1 MKTALRSTALFT
13 SVTAAL
19 LAGADLLVAFVYQ
32 GTPTEQ
38 LVPHG
43 LFLVAVVLLS
53 GAGAFAAF
61 AALRHRSPSRGAVV
75 VSALLFGV
83 ASFFAV
89 VWLFSLG
96 GLTAS
101 AAWLLFGAAVF
112 AAGSTLL
119 GSRHAG

>member
-13 SVTAAL
+13 SVMAAL
-19 LAGADLLVAFVYQ
+19 LAAADLSVAFVYQ
-32 GTPTEQ
+32 GTPSEQ
-38 LVPHG
+38 LVLHG
-43 LFLVAVVLLS
+43 LFFVAVVFLC
-53 GAGAFAAF
+53 GAGAFASF
-61 AALRHRSPSRGAVV
+61 VALRHKVPKRAAVV

-89 VWLFSLG
+89 VWLFGLG

-101 AAWLLFGAAVF
+101 AAWFLFGAAIF
-112 AAGSTLL
+112 AAGSALA